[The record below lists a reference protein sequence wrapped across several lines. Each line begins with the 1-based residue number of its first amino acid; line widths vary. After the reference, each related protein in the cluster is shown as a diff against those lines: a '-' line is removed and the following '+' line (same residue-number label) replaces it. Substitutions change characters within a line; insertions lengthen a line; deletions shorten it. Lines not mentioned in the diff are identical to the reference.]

1 MNFVEYAPYEYGDIT
16 VGANT
21 YQPST
26 SKSFNNLE
34 YIYWERALF
43 QRAASSMIFALPEE
57 WKGKTKDF
65 FQYVL
70 FRFGYVVVFKKAEY
84 GTIFQPCT
92 LSGQDLYYQPV
103 RALVSNPALP
113 SGVDLKIG
121 DNCEILKLTPDYT
134 GIWDV
139 VSYHAEKL
147 ALLGAAANMSAIN
160 SKIAYVLGA
169 KSKSGANALKKIFD
183 KINEG
188 QSTVIYDTNIE
199 SDGSMDSEP
208 FVAFDRKNIKESYL
222 VDKILEDMRTVINNF
237 DCEIG
242 IPVLPQEKKERM
254 ITDEANGRIIDG
266 MSRAIIWEETF
277 NSSAKEV
284 NEMFGTNI
292 KVELRYKEVLE
303 NLRKDMKRRDG
314 DDNGTRK
321 TDDSGSV

>member
-1 MNFVEYAPYEYGDIT
+1 MSVIEYAPFDYGDIT

-26 SKSFNNLE
+26 SKSFNNLD

-43 QRAASSMIFALPEE
+43 QRAASSMIFTLPEE

-65 FQYVL
+65 FQYIL
-70 FRFGYVVVFKKAEY
+70 FRFGYMAVFSKAEY
-84 GTIFQPCT
+84 GTIFQPCS

-113 SGVDLKIG
+113 SGEDLTIG
-121 DNCEILKLTPDYT
+121 KDCEILKLSPDYL

-147 ALLGAAANMSAIN
+147 ALLDTAANMSAIN
-160 SKIAYVLGA
+160 SKVAYVLGA
-169 KSKSGANALKKIFD
+169 KTKGAANALKKIFD
-183 KINEG
+183 KVNDG
-188 QSTVIYDTNIE
+188 QTTVIYDNIIE
-199 SDGSMDSEP
+199 NDGSLDSEP

-222 VDKILEDMRTVINNF
+222 VDQILEDMRTVINNF

-277 NSSAKEV
+277 NSSAEEV
-284 NEMFGTNI
+284 NKMFGTNI
-292 KVELRYKEVLE
+292 KVDLRYKEVLKKTRE
-303 NLRKDMKRRDG
+303 DG

-321 TDDSGSV
+321 TDNSGSL

>member
-1 MNFVEYAPYEYGDIT
+1 MSVIEYAPFDYGDIT

-26 SKSFNNLE
+26 SKSFNNLD

-43 QRAASSMIFALPEE
+43 QRAASSMIFTLPEE

-65 FQYVL
+65 FQYIL
-70 FRFGYVVVFKKAEY
+70 FRFGYMAVFSKAEY
-84 GTIFQPCT
+84 GTIFQPCS

-113 SGVDLKIG
+113 SGEDLTIG
-121 DNCEILKLTPDYT
+121 KDCEILKLSPDYL

-147 ALLGAAANMSAIN
+147 ALLDAAANMSAIN
-160 SKIAYVLGA
+160 SKVAYVLGA
-169 KSKSGANALKKIFD
+169 KTKGAANALKKIFD
-183 KINEG
+183 KVNDG
-188 QSTVIYDTNIE
+188 QTTVIYDNIIE
-199 SDGSMDSEP
+199 NDGSLDSEP

-222 VDKILEDMRTVINNF
+222 VDQILEDMRTVINNF

-277 NSSAKEV
+277 NSSAEEV
-284 NEMFGTNI
+284 NKMFGTNI
-292 KVELRYKEVLE
+292 KVDLRYKEVLKKTRE
-303 NLRKDMKRRDG
+303 DG

-321 TDDSGSV
+321 TDNSGSL

>member
-1 MNFVEYAPYEYGDIT
+1 MNFIEYAPFAYGDIT

-34 YIYWERALF
+34 YVYWERALF
-43 QRAASSMIFALPEE
+43 QRAASSMIFTLPEE

-70 FRFGYVVVFKKAEY
+70 FRFGYVAVFKKAEY
-84 GTIFQPCT
+84 GTIFQPCS

-103 RALVSNPALP
+103 KVLVNNPAFPGSINLQI
-113 SGVDLKIG
+113 GVD
-121 DNCEILKLTPDYT
+121 CEILKLSPDYS

-147 ALLGAAANMSAIN
+147 ALLGSALNMSAIN

-169 KSKSGANALKKIFD
+169 KSKSAATALKKIFD
-183 KINEG
+183 KISEG
-188 QSTVIYDTNIE
+188 QSTVVYDKAIE
-199 SDGSMDSEP
+199 NDSSVDGEP

-222 VDKILEDMRTVINNF
+222 VDQILQDMRTVINNF

-277 NSSAKEV
+277 NSSAEEV
-284 NEMFGTNI
+284 NKMFDTKI

-303 NLRKDMKRRDG
+303 EKRNGKEG
-314 DDNGTRK
+314 DDNGAGK
-321 TDDSGSV
+321 TNDPGTV